1 MGRLDLDRLIAGWR
15 GPLLAALLALI
26 AGLPGLLMLPPLDR
40 DESRYAQA
48 TSQMLESGDYVDIRF
63 QDEPRWKKPVGIY
76 WAQAAAVGLTTGPEA
91 KLIQPYRLPSLLAAM
106 IAAFAC
112 AWVGARLFGQR
123 AGVLAGVML
132 GASFLL
138 STEAGIAKTDAAL
151 CASVT
156 VAMAALARIYM
167 ASRAGETPDRR
178 HKFVFWLALG
188 LSILIKGPIG
198 LLVVA
203 PAVLA
208 LCLWDRDARW
218 VRRLGWGWGLPMVA
232 LIVGPWAL
240 AVTIAT
246 DGAFWREAIVGDL
259 APKVAG
265 GHESHGAPPG
275 VHLLL
280 LPLLIFPAA
289 LVLPAA
295 LSTAWSRRT
304 EPAIRFL
311 VCWLVPAWIIFELT
325 PTKLV
330 HYTLPTYGA
339 LVLLAAAAMTRPI
352 GTLSR
357 QAGAGLGAL
366 SALLIAAI
374 AIYGLNQFGTSTAQT
389 WAAVTVV
396 TALAAGA
403 VGGFLLLNRASMTAV
418 LVAGAFGVLSHA
430 ALVGE
435 IRQLRPL
442 AIAPQL
448 TRALEAA
455 ALHPRQGAPGPV
467 AITTFHEPSFV
478 FLTGRETEL
487 TDAAGAARALAE
499 GRAAIVESRDA
510 DAFAAA
516 AAGMPGRAVAVI
528 EGHNYSTG
536 DDVELTVYA
545 PVARP

>member
-1 MGRLDLDRLIAGWR
+1 MGRLDFDRIIAGWR
-15 GPLLAALLALI
+15 GPLLAAVVALI

-48 TSQMLESGDYVDIRF
+48 TSQMLESGDYIDIRF

-91 KLIQPYRLPSLLAAM
+91 RAIQPYRLPSLLAAM

-112 AWVGARLFGQR
+112 AWAGARLFGAR
-123 AGVLAGVML
+123 GGFLAGAIL

-138 STEAGIAKTDAAL
+138 SSEAGIAKTDAAL
-151 CASVT
+151 CAAVT
-156 VAMAALARIYM
+156 AAMAALARIYM
-167 ASRAGETPDRR
+167 ASRAGEAPDRR

-198 LLVVA
+198 LIVVA
-203 PAVLA
+203 PAILA

-218 VRRLGWGWGLPMVA
+218 LKRLGWGWGLPLVA

-240 AVTIAT
+240 AVTIVT
-246 DGAFWREAIVGDL
+246 DGGFWREALIGDL

-289 LVLPAA
+289 LMLPAA
-295 LSTAWSRRT
+295 VSTAWSRRG

-311 VCWLVPAWIIFELT
+311 ICWLVPAFLIFELT

-339 LVLLAAAAMTRPI
+339 VALLAAAALTRPV
-352 GTLSR
+352 GVLSGR
-357 QAGAGLGAL
+357 IGAGLHLL
-366 SALLIAAI
+366 SAALIAAV
-374 AIYGLNQFGTSTAQT
+374 AVYGLNNFGTSTAQT
-389 WAAVTVV
+389 WATFTVLCAV
-396 TALAAGA
+396 AAGGLGA
-403 VGGFLLLNRASMTAV
+403 FLMLNRAPVAALALS
-418 LVAGAFGVLSHA
+418 LVFGVLAHT

-467 AITTFHEPSFV
+467 AITGFHEPSFV
-478 FLTGRETEL
+478 FLTGRDTQL
-487 TDAAGAARALAE
+487 TDAAGAARALRE
-499 GRAAIVESRDA
+499 GRPAIVEARDA
-510 DAFAAA
+510 EAFAVAA
-516 AAGMPGRAVAVI
+516 DGMPGRAVAEVR
-528 EGHNYSTG
+528 GHNYSTG
-536 DDVELTVYA
+536 DDVTLTVYA
-545 PVARP
+545 PVVRP

>member
-1 MGRLDLDRLIAGWR
+1 MGRLDFDRIIAGWR
-15 GPLLAALLALI
+15 GPLLAALVALL

-91 KLIQPYRLPSLLAAM
+91 RAIQPYRLPSLLAAM

-112 AWVGARLFGQR
+112 AWVGARLFGAR
-123 AGVLAGVML
+123 AGFLAGAIL

-138 STEAGIAKTDAAL
+138 SSEAGIAKTDAAL
-151 CASVT
+151 CAAVT
-156 VAMAALARIYM
+156 AAMAALARIYM
-167 ASRAGETPDRR
+167 ASRAGEAPDRR

-198 LLVVA
+198 LIVVA
-203 PAVLA
+203 PAILA

-218 VRRLGWGWGLPMVA
+218 LKRLGWGWGLPLVA

-240 AVTIAT
+240 AVTIVT
-246 DGAFWREAIVGDL
+246 DGGFWREALIGDL

-289 LVLPAA
+289 LMLPAA
-295 LSTAWSRRT
+295 VSTAWSRRN
-304 EPAIRFL
+304 EPAVRFL
-311 VCWLVPAWIIFELT
+311 ICWLVPAFLIFELT

-339 LVLLAAAAMTRPI
+339 VALLAAAALTRPV
-352 GTLSR
+352 GVLSGR
-357 QAGAGLGAL
+357 IGAGLHLL
-366 SALLIAAI
+366 SAALIAAI
-374 AIYGLNQFGTSTAQT
+374 AIYGLNNFGTSTAQT
-389 WAAVTVV
+389 WATFTVLC
-396 TALAAGA
+396 AIAAGGLGA
-403 VGGFLLLNRASMTAV
+403 FLMLNRAPVAALALS
-418 LVAGAFGVLSHA
+418 LVFGVLAHT

-467 AITTFHEPSFV
+467 AITGFHEPSFV
-478 FLTGRETEL
+478 FLTGRDTQL
-487 TDAAGAARALAE
+487 TDAAGAARALME
-499 GRAAIVESRDA
+499 GRPAIVEARDA
-510 DAFAAA
+510 EAFAAA
-516 AAGMPGRAVAVI
+516 TDGMPGRAVAEVR
-528 EGHNYSTG
+528 GHNYSTG
-536 DDVELTVYA
+536 DDVTLTVYA
-545 PVARP
+545 PVVRP